1 MDERF
6 AELEARITELE
17 NQFKDKVDG
26 QLIGG
31 LKKAK
36 DTYDDNIAF
45 DDFKGKYGEQIG
57 KIDEGMKRAS
67 ANPDYDTVREF
78 YDAIKTVDGYKD
90 GTLDV
95 ATMIADK
102 IQELAYRY
110 NIPLEVS
117 VADEEVK
124 TEDATEDKTEEKEDE
139 KVEVEDASE
148 KEKCD
153 KEEGCDKGEDKE
165 EEKDDPESELP
176 SDEKLDEIAKSVGL

>member
-1 MDERF
+1 MEDERF
-6 AELEARITELE
+6 AELEARLTELE

-31 LKKAK
+31 LRKAK

-78 YDAIKTVDGYKD
+78 YDAIKTADGYKD
-90 GTLDV
+90 GSLDV

-110 NIPLEVS
+110 NIPLEVE
-117 VADEEVK
+117 VTAEE
-124 TEDATEDKTEEKEDE
+124 KTEEP
-139 KVEVEDASE
+139 
-148 KEKCD
+148 
-153 KEEGCDKGEDKE
+153 KE
-165 EEKDDPESELP
+165 EEKTEEPKEEEKVDKKEEKEESELP

>member
-1 MDERF
+1 MEDERF
-6 AELEARITELE
+6 AELEARLTELE

-31 LKKAK
+31 LRKAK

-90 GTLDV
+90 GSLDV

-110 NIPLEVS
+110 NIPLEVE
-117 VADEEVK
+117 VKEEV
-124 TEDATEDKTEEKEDE
+124 EDATEEP
-139 KVEVEDASE
+139 
-148 KEKCD
+148 
-153 KEEGCDKGEDKE
+153 KE
-165 EEKDDPESELP
+165 EEKVDKKKKCDEKEGCNKKEEKEESELP

>member
-6 AELEARITELE
+6 AELEARLTELE

-57 KIDEGMKRAS
+57 KIDAGMKRAS

-90 GTLDV
+90 GSLDV

-110 NIPLEVS
+110 NIPLEVE
-117 VADEEVK
+117 VKEEVT
-124 TEDATEDKTEEKEDE
+124 TETEEQPKDEKEGCEDGKGETKEEKKEEKEE
-139 KVEVEDASE
+139 EDI
-148 KEKCD
+148 
-153 KEEGCDKGEDKE
+153 
-165 EEKDDPESELP
+165 ESKLP
-176 SDEKLDEIAKSVGL
+176 SDDKLDEIAKSVGL

>member
-1 MDERF
+1 MEDERF
-6 AELEARITELE
+6 AELEARLTELE

-31 LKKAK
+31 LRKAK

-67 ANPDYDTVREF
+67 ANPNYDTVREF

-90 GTLDV
+90 GSLDV

-110 NIPLEVS
+110 NIPLEVE
-117 VADEEVK
+117 VKEEVS
-124 TEDATEDKTEEKEDE
+124 TEEPKEEE
-139 KVEVEDASE
+139 KVDE
-148 KEKCD
+148 KEKFDD
-153 KEEGCDKGEDKE
+153 KEGCDKGDTEDKKE
-165 EEKDDPESELP
+165 EEEESELP

>member
-1 MDERF
+1 MEDERF
-6 AELEARITELE
+6 AELEARLTELE

-57 KIDEGMKRAS
+57 KIDAGMKRAS

-90 GTLDV
+90 GSLDV

-117 VADEEVK
+117 VADEEVADK
-124 TEDATEDKTEEKEDE
+124 EEEKVEEPKEDKEEKEGCDE
-139 KVEVEDASE
+139 KEGCE
-148 KEKCD
+148 KEEK
-153 KEEGCDKGEDKE
+153 KEDKE
-165 EEKDDPESELP
+165 EEEDIESKLP
-176 SDEKLDEIAKSVGL
+176 SDDKLDEIAKSVGL

>member
-6 AELEARITELE
+6 AELEARLTELE

-67 ANPDYDTVREF
+67 ANPNYDTVREF

-90 GTLDV
+90 GSLDV

-110 NIPLEVS
+110 NIPLEVE
-117 VADEEVK
+117 VTEVTTDEEPK
-124 TEDATEDKTEEKEDE
+124 EEPKEDK
-139 KVEVEDASE
+139 
-148 KEKCD
+148 
-153 KEEGCDKGEDKE
+153 EGCDKGEGCDKE
-165 EEKDDPESELP
+165 EEEDEDDTESKLP
-176 SDEKLDEIAKSVGL
+176 SDEKIDEIAKSVGL

>member
-1 MDERF
+1 MEDERI
-6 AELEARITELE
+6 AELEARLTELE

-57 KIDEGMKRAS
+57 KIDAGMKRAS
-67 ANPDYDTVREF
+67 ANPNYDTVREF

-90 GTLDV
+90 GSLDV

-110 NIPLEVS
+110 NIPLEV
-117 VADEEVK
+117 EVK
-124 TEDATEDKTEEKEDE
+124 AETTEEPKEEE
-139 KVEVEDASE
+139 KVDE

-153 KEEGCDKGEDKE
+153 EKEGCEKKDKE
-165 EEKDDPESELP
+165 EDEDDIESKLP
-176 SDEKLDEIAKSVGL
+176 SDDKLDEIAKSVGL

>member
-1 MDERF
+1 MEDERF
-6 AELEARITELE
+6 AELEARLTELE

-31 LKKAK
+31 LRKAK

-90 GTLDV
+90 GSLDV

-110 NIPLEVS
+110 NIPLEVE
-117 VADEEVK
+117 VKEEV
-124 TEDATEDKTEEKEDE
+124 EDATEEPKEEEKVDE
-139 KVEVEDASE
+139 K
-148 KEKCD
+148 KKCD
-153 KEEGCDKGEDKE
+153 EKEGCDKKED
-165 EEKDDPESELP
+165 ESELP

>member
-1 MDERF
+1 MEDERF
-6 AELEARITELE
+6 AELEARLTELE

-31 LKKAK
+31 LRKAK

-90 GTLDV
+90 GSLDV

-110 NIPLEVS
+110 NIPLEV
-117 VADEEVK
+117 EV
-124 TEDATEDKTEEKEDE
+124 TAETKTEEEP
-139 KVEVEDASE
+139 
-148 KEKCD
+148 
-153 KEEGCDKGEDKE
+153 KE
-165 EEKDDPESELP
+165 EEKECDKDDKECDKKEEKEESELP

>member
-6 AELEARITELE
+6 AELEARLTELE

-57 KIDEGMKRAS
+57 KIDAGMKRAS

-90 GTLDV
+90 GSLDV

-110 NIPLEVS
+110 NIPLEV
-117 VADEEVK
+117 EVNAEV
-124 TEDATEDKTEEKEDE
+124 EDATEEPKEEEKVDE
-139 KVEVEDASE
+139 K
-148 KEKCD
+148 KKCD
-153 KEEGCDKGEDKE
+153 EKEGCDKKED
-165 EEKDDPESELP
+165 ESELP

>member
-1 MDERF
+1 MEDERF
-6 AELEARITELE
+6 AELEARLTELE

-31 LKKAK
+31 LRKAK

-90 GTLDV
+90 GSLDV

-110 NIPLEVS
+110 NIPLEVEVTETDEVEGAEAPS
-117 VADEEVK
+117 KEKKDEEEPK
-124 TEDATEDKTEEKEDE
+124 KDKKE
-139 KVEVEDASE
+139 
-148 KEKCD
+148 
-153 KEEGCDKGEDKE
+153 E
-165 EEKDDPESELP
+165 EEKDELP
-176 SDEKLDEIAKSVGL
+176 SDEKIDEIAKSVGL

>member
-6 AELEARITELE
+6 AELEARLTELE

-57 KIDEGMKRAS
+57 KIDAGMKRAS

-110 NIPLEVS
+110 NIPLEV
-117 VADEEVK
+117 EVK
-124 TEDATEDKTEEKEDE
+124 TEDATEDKTEEKEE
-139 KVEVEDASE
+139 KVDE

-153 KEEGCDKGEDKE
+153 KEEGCDKDKE

>member
-1 MDERF
+1 MEDERF
-6 AELEARITELE
+6 AELEARLTELE

-31 LKKAK
+31 LRKAK

-90 GTLDV
+90 GSLDV

-110 NIPLEVS
+110 NIPLEV
-117 VADEEVK
+117 EV
-124 TEDATEDKTEEKEDE
+124 TAEAKTEEEP
-139 KVEVEDASE
+139 
-148 KEKCD
+148 
-153 KEEGCDKGEDKE
+153 KE
-165 EEKDDPESELP
+165 EEKECDKDDKECDKKEEEKEESELP

>member
-1 MDERF
+1 MEDERF
-6 AELEARITELE
+6 AELEARLTELE

-31 LKKAK
+31 LRKAK

-57 KIDEGMKRAS
+57 KIDAGMKRAS

-90 GTLDV
+90 GSLDV

-110 NIPLEVS
+110 NIPLEV
-117 VADEEVK
+117 EV
-124 TEDATEDKTEEKEDE
+124 TAEAKTEEEP
-139 KVEVEDASE
+139 
-148 KEKCD
+148 
-153 KEEGCDKGEDKE
+153 KE
-165 EEKDDPESELP
+165 EEKECDKDDKECDKKEEEKEESELP

>member
-57 KIDEGMKRAS
+57 KIDAGMKRAS

-90 GTLDV
+90 GSLDV

-110 NIPLEVS
+110 NIPLEVK
-117 VADEEVK
+117 VEDDKVKEE
-124 TEDATEDKTEEKEDE
+124 TEEPSEEPKEEKEEKEGCDE
-139 KVEVEDASE
+139 KEGS
-148 KEKCD
+148 CD
-153 KEEGCDKGEDKE
+153 KEKKE
-165 EEKDDPESELP
+165 EEEEEDDIESELP
-176 SDEKLDEIAKSVGL
+176 SDEKIDEIAKSVGL

>member
-1 MDERF
+1 MEDERF
-6 AELEARITELE
+6 AELEARLTELE

-31 LKKAK
+31 LRKAK

-57 KIDEGMKRAS
+57 KIDAGMKRAS

-90 GTLDV
+90 GSLDV

-110 NIPLEVS
+110 NIPLEV
-117 VADEEVK
+117 EV
-124 TEDATEDKTEEKEDE
+124 TAETKTEEEPK
-139 KVEVEDASE
+139 E
-148 KEKCD
+148 KECD
-153 KEEGCDKGEDKE
+153 KEGCEEKKEEKE
-165 EEKDDPESELP
+165 EEDIESKLP
-176 SDEKLDEIAKSVGL
+176 SDDKLDEIAKSVGL

>member
-1 MDERF
+1 MEDERF
-6 AELEARITELE
+6 AELEARLTELE

-31 LKKAK
+31 LRKAK

-57 KIDEGMKRAS
+57 KIDQGMKRAS
-67 ANPDYDTVREF
+67 ANPNYDTVREF

-90 GTLDV
+90 GSLDV

-110 NIPLEVS
+110 NIPLEVEVTAETS
-117 VADEEVK
+117 DKEPAKEETEESKDIDENK
-124 TEDATEDKTEEKEDE
+124 EDKDKEKGCDDKSCDDKEKE
-139 KVEVEDASE
+139 ED
-148 KEKCD
+148 D
-153 KEEGCDKGEDKE
+153 KE
-165 EEKDDPESELP
+165 ELP

>member
-1 MDERF
+1 MEDERI
-6 AELEARITELE
+6 AELEARLTELE
-17 NQFKDKVDG
+17 SQFKDKVDG
-26 QLIGG
+26 KLIGG

-90 GTLDV
+90 GSLDV

-110 NIPLEVS
+110 NIPLEVE
-117 VADEEVK
+117 VTAETKEEEPK
-124 TEDATEDKTEEKEDE
+124 EEEPKAEEKESDKDNKECDKEEKED
-139 KVEVEDASE
+139 
-148 KEKCD
+148 
-153 KEEGCDKGEDKE
+153 
-165 EEKDDPESELP
+165 ELP
-176 SDEKLDEIAKSVGL
+176 SDEKIDEIAKSVGL

>member
-1 MDERF
+1 MEDERF
-6 AELEARITELE
+6 AELEARLTELE

-31 LKKAK
+31 LRKAK

-67 ANPDYDTVREF
+67 ANPNYDTVREF

-90 GTLDV
+90 GSLDV

-110 NIPLEVS
+110 NIPLEVE
-117 VADEEVK
+117 VKEEV
-124 TEDATEDKTEEKEDE
+124 EDATEEPKEEEKVD
-139 KVEVEDASE
+139 E

-153 KEEGCDKGEDKE
+153 DKEGCDKGDTEDKKE
-165 EEKDDPESELP
+165 EEEESELP

>member
-1 MDERF
+1 MEDERF
-6 AELEARITELE
+6 AELEARLTELE

-90 GTLDV
+90 GSLDV

-110 NIPLEVS
+110 NIPLEV
-117 VADEEVK
+117 EV
-124 TEDATEDKTEEKEDE
+124 TAETEEPKEDE
-139 KVEVEDASE
+139 KEEVEDNTE

-153 KEEGCDKGEDKE
+153 KEEGCDKKEEKE
-165 EEKDDPESELP
+165 EEKDLESELP

>member
-1 MDERF
+1 MEDERF

-31 LKKAK
+31 LRKAK
-36 DTYDDNIAF
+36 DLYDDNIAF

-90 GTLDV
+90 GSLDV

-110 NIPLEVS
+110 NIPLEVE
-117 VADEEVK
+117 VTAEAKTDEADESEK
-124 TEDATEDKTEEKEDE
+124 AEEDKSTDSDKKED
-139 KVEVEDASE
+139 
-148 KEKCD
+148 
-153 KEEGCDKGEDKE
+153 DKE
-165 EEKDDPESELP
+165 EEEKDELP
-176 SDEKLDEIAKSVGL
+176 SDEKIDEIAKSVGL

>member
-1 MDERF
+1 MEDERI
-6 AELEARITELE
+6 AELEARLTELE

-67 ANPDYDTVREF
+67 ANPNYDTVREF

-90 GTLDV
+90 GSLDV

-110 NIPLEVS
+110 NIPLEV
-117 VADEEVK
+117 EVK
-124 TEDATEDKTEEKEDE
+124 AETEEPSEEPSEEPKEE
-139 KVEVEDASE
+139 PKE
-148 KEKCD
+148 EKCEDGKDCEKKD
-153 KEEGCDKGEDKE
+153 KEEDED
-165 EEKDDPESELP
+165 DIESKLP

>member
-1 MDERF
+1 MEDERF
-6 AELEARITELE
+6 AELEARLTELE

-31 LKKAK
+31 LRKAK

-57 KIDEGMKRAS
+57 KIDQGMKRAS
-67 ANPDYDTVREF
+67 ANPNYDTVREF

-90 GTLDV
+90 GSLDV

-110 NIPLEVS
+110 NIPLEVE
-117 VADEEVK
+117 VKEEV
-124 TEDATEDKTEEKEDE
+124 EDATEEPKEEEKVDE
-139 KVEVEDASE
+139 K
-148 KEKCD
+148 KKCD
-153 KEEGCDKGEDKE
+153 EKEGCDKKE
-165 EEKDDPESELP
+165 EEEESELP

>member
-1 MDERF
+1 MEDERF
-6 AELEARITELE
+6 AELEARLTELE

-31 LKKAK
+31 LRKAK

-67 ANPDYDTVREF
+67 ANPNYDTVREF

-90 GTLDV
+90 GSLDV

-110 NIPLEVS
+110 NIPLEVE
-117 VADEEVK
+117 VKEEVS
-124 TEDATEDKTEEKEDE
+124 TEEPKEEE
-139 KVEVEDASE
+139 KVDE
-148 KEKCD
+148 KEKYDD
-153 KEEGCDKGEDKE
+153 KEGCDKGDTEDKKE
-165 EEKDDPESELP
+165 EEESELP

>member
-1 MDERF
+1 MEDERF
-6 AELEARITELE
+6 AELEARLTELE

-31 LKKAK
+31 LRKAK

-90 GTLDV
+90 GSLDV

-110 NIPLEVS
+110 NIPLEVE
-117 VADEEVK
+117 VTAEAKAEE
-124 TEDATEDKTEEKEDE
+124 EP
-139 KVEVEDASE
+139 
-148 KEKCD
+148 
-153 KEEGCDKGEDKE
+153 KE
-165 EEKDDPESELP
+165 EEKECDKDEKEGCEKKEEEKESELP

>member
-6 AELEARITELE
+6 AELEARLTELE

-57 KIDEGMKRAS
+57 KIDAGMKRAS

-110 NIPLEVS
+110 NIPLEV
-117 VADEEVK
+117 EVK
-124 TEDATEDKTEEKEDE
+124 TEDATEDKTEEKEE
-139 KVEVEDASE
+139 KVDE

-165 EEKDDPESELP
+165 EEKDPSVEDDPESELP

>member
-1 MDERF
+1 MEDERF
-6 AELEARITELE
+6 AELEARLTELE

-31 LKKAK
+31 LRKAK
-36 DTYDDNIAF
+36 ETYDDNIAF

-90 GTLDV
+90 GSLDV

-110 NIPLEVS
+110 NIPLEVE
-117 VADEEVK
+117 VKEEVS
-124 TEDATEDKTEEKEDE
+124 TEEP
-139 KVEVEDASE
+139 
-148 KEKCD
+148 
-153 KEEGCDKGEDKE
+153 KE
-165 EEKDDPESELP
+165 EEKVDEKEGCGKGEGDTEDKKEEKEESELP

>member
-1 MDERF
+1 MEDERF
-6 AELEARITELE
+6 AELEARLTELE

-31 LKKAK
+31 LRKAK

-90 GTLDV
+90 GSLDV

-110 NIPLEVS
+110 NIPLEVE
-117 VADEEVK
+117 VTAEE
-124 TEDATEDKTEEKEDE
+124 KTEEPKEEE
-139 KVEVEDASE
+139 KVDE

-153 KEEGCDKGEDKE
+153 DKEGCDKVDAEDKKE
-165 EEKDDPESELP
+165 EEEESKLP